1 MAPTERVKFQDV
13 ELDSTEKAQ
22 VSESE
27 STSDNGRTVQSF
39 ISRNSRFI
47 FRFVSLT
54 ISPRLFLF
62 GRNSSPPPPK
72 KSIHDAD
79 LIPEATAGFASLLWF
94 TWITPLLSLGYA
106 RPLESSDLYRLQE
119 ERGSLPIAE
128 AILASFKTRQKKAA
142 EYNERLTKGEISPG
156 LRGLWWSIK
165 GIRKEREKQWRE
177 KDGKRKASLILAM
190 NDSVF
195 WWFWSAGILK
205 VIADTAQITS
215 PLVVKAI
222 INFAT
227 VSYTNHLTGQS
238 TPAIGQG
245 IGLSFGLLALLLIA
259 SWCSNHFYYRS
270 MTSGVLLRGGLITAI
285 YSRSLQLSAR
295 ARVNLSNGELVNH
308 ISTDVSRIDFCMGYF
323 HMSWTTLIQLTIC
336 LVLLLINLGPSA
348 LAGFALLLVATP
360 VQTYAVKRLFS
371 LRMKSMAWTDKRSK
385 TLQEILSGMRVIKF
399 FSWEVPF
406 LKRISDYRRN
416 EMAYIRTLLII
427 KSAMNAVAISLP
439 SLASVIAFVTFSLT
453 GHSLTAA
460 NVFTSLTLFNLARLP
475 LMFLPLSLSSIADA
489 ATACDRLLAVF
500 EAETLDEILAINCDL
515 NAAVRAEGVSFT
527 WDGLPPRPEDL
538 KKKAKGSKMGMN
550 AGKRKPPST
559 PPPALADDG
568 NIFKVTDIDLEI
580 PRGQLVAIVGA
591 VGAGKTSLLQ
601 GLIGEM
607 RRTSGNVEFG
617 GSVGYCAQVAWIQNA
632 TIRENICFGRPFE
645 EERYW
650 KAVRDACL
658 EPDLEMLPNYDLT
671 EGISLSGGQKQR
683 INICRAIYCNTD
695 IQIFDDPLSALDAHV
710 GKAVFQ
716 NVLKKNT
723 DKTRILV
730 THALHFLPEVDFI
743 YTLVDGRIAERGT
756 YAELMAK
763 DGAFSKFVFEFGS
776 KEDSTKKEEKAAD
789 GAKIEDIKIQKG
801 SAGKAMMQE
810 EERNT
815 GSIKWGVYREY
826 VAAAHGPVLVPL
838 FLLSVI
844 LMQGSSVM
852 SSYWLIYWE
861 EEKWHQSTGFYTGIY
876 AALSVSQALTMFMM
890 GGVLA
895 LLTYYASQQ
904 LHGRSIQRVMY
915 APMSFFETTPLGRI
929 MNRFTKDID
938 TVDNLIGD
946 SFRMLASTSS
956 QIIGSIILISI
967 IIPYFLIVAFFIF
980 ICYYYAALFYRASAR
995 ELKRLDALLR
1005 SSLYSHFSE
1014 SLSGLTTIRAYGE
1027 FDRFRAE
1034 NTQLIDV
1041 ENRAYWLTVVN
1052 QRWLGIRLD
1061 FLGAL
1066 LTLAVALLTVG
1077 IRFSISPGQTGVTLS
1092 YIVMMQQSFAFMVRQ
1107 VAEVENNMNSVER
1120 LAHYAKEVEQEAAH
1134 EVEDSPAP
1142 ADWPSRGEIV
1152 MKDAVMRYRPELPP
1166 VLKGL
1171 SMSVSPGEKIGVV
1184 GRTGAG
1190 KSSIM
1195 TAIYRMVELAS
1206 GSISIDGVDI
1216 STVGLAQLRRKLS
1229 IIPQDAF
1236 LFSGTL
1242 RTNLDPFLL
1251 HDDAKLYDAMKR
1263 AYLVE
1268 SDSDLLSNTSLPAE
1282 GQSAPRFSLDSPID
1296 DEGSNLSI
1304 GQRSLVSLARALVN
1318 DTKILILDE
1327 ATASVDYETDSKI
1340 QYTIANEFKERT
1352 ILCIAHRLRTIIG
1365 YDRICV
1371 MDAGTIAEFDTPVNL
1386 FAMPD
1391 GIFRGMCERS
1401 SITLD
1406 DILSASK
1413 HAA

>member
-1 MAPTERVKFQDV
+1 MHSLMAPTEPAFQDV
-13 ELDSTEKAQ
+13 DLDTSEKTQ

-27 STSDNGRTVQSF
+27 SVSDNGRTIQSF
-39 ISRNSRFI
+39 ISRLSL
-47 FRFVSLT
+47 FR
-54 ISPRLFLF
+54 
-62 GRNSSPPPPK
+62 RNSSPPPPK

-106 RPLESSDLYRLQE
+106 RPLESSDLYRLRE
-119 ERGSLPIAE
+119 EHGALPIAE
-128 AILASFKTRQKKAA
+128 AILVSFKTRQKKAA
-142 EYNERLTKGEISPG
+142 EYNERLAKGEISPG
-156 LRGLWWSIK
+156 LKGLWWSIK
-165 GIRKEREKQWRE
+165 GVRTEREKQWRE

-205 VIADTAQITS
+205 VIGDTAQITS

-227 VSYTNHLTGQS
+227 VSYTNHLTGQK
-238 TPAIGQG
+238 TPSIGQG
-245 IGLSFGLLALLLIA
+245 IGLSFCLLALLLIA

-285 YSRSLQLSAR
+285 YSRSLQLTAR
-295 ARVNLSNGELVNH
+295 ARVKLSNGELVNH

-323 HMSWTTLIQLTIC
+323 HMSWTALIQLTIC

-360 VQTYAVKRLFS
+360 IQTYAVKRLFS

-385 TLQEILSGMRVIKF
+385 TLQEVLSGMRVIKF

-406 LKRISDYRRN
+406 LKRISDYRKN

-439 SLASVIAFVTFSLT
+439 SLASVIAFVTYSLT

-460 NVFTSLTLFNLARLP
+460 NIFTSLTLFNLARLP

-515 NAAVRAEGVSFT
+515 NAAVRVEGASFT
-527 WDGLPPRPEDL
+527 WDGRPEDP
-538 KKKAKGSKMGMN
+538 KKKAKSSKMGMN
-550 AGKRKPPST
+550 AGKRKLPST

-601 GLIGEM
+601 GLVGEM

-617 GSVGYCAQVAWIQNA
+617 GSVGYCAQIAWIQNA

-658 EPDLEMLPNYDLT
+658 EPDLDMLPNHDLT
-671 EGISLSGGQKQR
+671 EVGEKGISLSGGQKQR

-716 NVLKKNT
+716 NVLKKNA

-756 YAELMAK
+756 YAELMAN
-763 DGAFSKFVFEFGS
+763 DGAFSKFVSEFGS

-801 SAGKAMMQE
+801 TAGKAMMQE

-815 GSIKWGVYREY
+815 GSIKRQVYREY
-826 VAAAHGPVLVPL
+826 LAAAHGPVLLPL

-861 EEKWHQSTGFYTGIY
+861 EDKWHQSAGFYTGIY
-876 AALSVSQALTMFMM
+876 AALGVSQALTMFMM

-938 TVDNLIGD
+938 TVDNLVGD
-946 SFRMLASTSS
+946 SFRMLASTAS
-956 QIIGSIILISI
+956 QIIGAIILISI
-967 IIPYFLIVAFFIF
+967 IIPYFLIVAFFIL

-1027 FDRFRAE
+1027 FDRFRLE
-1034 NTQLIDV
+1034 NIQLMDV

-1120 LAHYAKEVEQEAAH
+1120 VVHYAKEVEQEAAH

-1152 MKDAVMRYRPELPP
+1152 MKDVVMKYRPELPP

-1171 SMSVSPGEKIGVV
+1171 SMSLSPGEKIGVV

-1242 RTNLDPFLL
+1242 RTNLDPFGL

-1268 SDSDLLSNTSLPAE
+1268 SNSDLPFTTSPPAE

-1340 QYTIANEFKERT
+1340 QHTIANEFKERA

-1386 FAMPD
+1386 FAIPN

-1401 SITLD
+1401 SIALD

>member
-1 MAPTERVKFQDV
+1 M
-13 ELDSTEKAQ
+13 
-22 VSESE
+22 
-27 STSDNGRTVQSF
+27 QSL
-39 ISRNSRFI
+39 IS
-47 FRFVSLT
+47 
-54 ISPRLFLF
+54 RLFLF
-62 GRNSSPPPPK
+62 RRNGSPHPPK

-79 LIPEATAGFASLLWF
+79 LIPEATAGFPSLLWF

-119 ERGSLPIAE
+119 ERGALPIAD
-128 AILASFKTRQKKAA
+128 AILTSFNTRQKKAT
-142 EYNERLTKGEISPG
+142 EYNKRLAKGEIGPG
-156 LRGLWWSIK
+156 LKGLWWSIR
-165 GIRKEREKQWRE
+165 GVRAEREKQWRE

-190 NDSVF
+190 NDSIF
-195 WWFWSAGILK
+195 WWFWSAGVLK
-205 VIADTAQITS
+205 VIGDTAQITS

-222 INFAT
+222 INFTT
-227 VSYTNHLTGQS
+227 VSYTNHLTGQP
-238 TPAIGQG
+238 TPPIGEG
-245 IGLSFGLLALLLIA
+245 IGLAFGLLALQLIA
-259 SWCSNHFYYRS
+259 SWCTNHFFYRS
-270 MTSGVLLRGGLITAI
+270 MSSGVLLRGGLITAI
-285 YSRSLQLSAR
+285 YSRSLRLSAR

-308 ISTDVSRIDFCMGYF
+308 ISTDVSRIDFCLGYF
-323 HMSWTTLIQLTIC
+323 HMSWTALIQLTIC
-336 LVLLLINLGPSA
+336 LVLLLVNLGPSA
-348 LAGFALLLVATP
+348 LAGFALLIVATP
-360 VQTYAVKRLFS
+360 VQTYAAKRLFS
-371 LRMKSMAWTDKRSK
+371 LRMKSMLWTDKRSK
-385 TLQEILSGMRVIKF
+385 ILQEVLSGMRVIKF

-406 LKRISDYRRN
+406 LERISNYRQN
-416 EMAYIRTLLII
+416 EMAYIRTLLIMRA
-427 KSAMNAVAISLP
+427 AMNAVALSLP
-439 SLASVIAFVTFSLT
+439 SLASVIAFVTYSLS

-460 NVFTSLTLFNLARLP
+460 NIFASLTLFNLTRMP

-489 ATACDRLLAVF
+489 ATACDRLLTVF
-500 EAETLDEILAINCDL
+500 EAETLDEMLVTNDDMNVAIRVED
-515 NAAVRAEGVSFT
+515 ASFT
-527 WDGLPPRPEDL
+527 WDSPPPRPEDL
-538 KKKAKGSKMGMN
+538 KKKGKGSKMG
-550 AGKRKPPST
+550 KQRPSST
-559 PPPALADDG
+559 PLTAPADDR
-568 NIFKVTDIDLEI
+568 NVFKITGIDLEI

-591 VGAGKTSLLQ
+591 VGTGKTSLLQ

-607 RRTSGNVEFG
+607 RRTSGKVDFG
-617 GSVGYCAQVAWIQNA
+617 GSVGYCAQVAWIQNT

-671 EGISLSGGQKQR
+671 EVGEKGISLSGGQKQR
-683 INICRAIYCNTD
+683 INICRAIYSNTD

-716 NVLKKNT
+716 NVLKKNAN
-723 DKTRILV
+723 KTRILV
-730 THALHFLPEVDFI
+730 THALHFLPEVDYI

-756 YAELMAK
+756 YAELMAN
-763 DGAFSKFVFEFGS
+763 DGTFSKFVSEFGS
-776 KEDSTKKEEKAAD
+776 TDDSSKKEEKEAK
-789 GAKIEDIKIQKG
+789 GAEIEDKKIQKG
-801 SAGKAMMQE
+801 STGKAMMQE

-815 GSIKWGVYREY
+815 GAIKWEVYREFLS
-826 VAAAHGPVLVPL
+826 AAHGPVLLPL
-838 FLLSVI
+838 LLLSVI
-844 LMQGSSVM
+844 LMQCSSVM
-852 SSYWLIYWE
+852 SAYWIVYWE
-861 EEKWHQSTGFYTGIY
+861 EDKWHQPAGFYTGIY
-876 AALSVSQALTMFMM
+876 AALGVSQAFTMFMM
-890 GGVLA
+890 GGVFA

-904 LHGRSIQRVMY
+904 LHRRSIQRVMY

-929 MNRFTKDID
+929 MNRFAKDID

-946 SFRMLASTSS
+946 SLRMLTSTASL
-956 QIIGSIILISI
+956 IIGAIILISV
-967 IIPYFLIVAFFIF
+967 IIPYFLIVAFFVL
-980 ICYYYAALFYRASAR
+980 ICYYYAALYYRASAR

-1027 FDRFRAE
+1027 LDRFCLE
-1034 NTQLIDV
+1034 NIQLTDV

-1052 QRWLGIRLD
+1052 QRWLAIRLD
-1061 FLGAL
+1061 FLGSL
-1066 LTLAVALLTVG
+1066 LTLAVSLLTVG
-1077 IRFSISPGQTGVTLS
+1077 IRFSIFPGQTGVTLS
-1092 YIVMMQQSFAFMVRQ
+1092 YILLVQQSFTWMVRQ

-1120 LAHYAKEVEQEAAH
+1120 VVHYAKEVEQEAAH
-1134 EVEDSPAP
+1134 EVKDSPAP

-1152 MKDAVMRYRPELPP
+1152 MKDVVMRYRPELPP

-1171 SMSVSPGEKIGVV
+1171 SMSLSPGEKIGVI

-1195 TAIYRMVELAS
+1195 TVIYRMVELAS

-1216 STVGLAQLRRKLS
+1216 STVGLAQLRKGLS

-1242 RTNLDPFLL
+1242 RTNLDPFGL

-1263 AYLVE
+1263 AYLVD
-1268 SDSDLLSNTSLPAE
+1268 SNSDLPSTSAPPPAE

-1318 DTKILILDE
+1318 NTKILILDE

-1340 QYTIANEFKERT
+1340 QHTIANEFKERT

-1371 MDAGTIAEFDTPVNL
+1371 MDAGMIAEFDTPVNL

-1391 GIFRGMCERS
+1391 SIFHGMCERS
-1401 SITLD
+1401 SIILD

-1413 HAA
+1413 HTA

>member
-1 MAPTERVKFQDV
+1 MAPTEQVKFQDV
-13 ELDSTEKAQ
+13 ELDTTEKAQ

-27 STSDNGRTVQSF
+27 SVSDNGRTMQSF
-39 ISRNSRFI
+39 VSR
-47 FRFVSLT
+47 
-54 ISPRLFLF
+54 
-62 GRNSSPPPPK
+62 PPPPK

-79 LIPEATAGFASLLWF
+79 LIPEATAGFTSLLWF

-119 ERGSLPIAE
+119 ERGALPIAE

-165 GIRKEREKQWRE
+165 GVRTKREKQWRE
-177 KDGKRKASLILAM
+177 KGGKRKASLILAM
-190 NDSVF
+190 NDSIF

-205 VIADTAQITS
+205 VIGDTAQITS

-245 IGLSFGLLALLLIA
+245 IGLSFCLLALVLIA
-259 SWCSNHFYYRS
+259 SWSSNHFYYRS
-270 MTSGVLLRGGLITAI
+270 TTSGVLLRGGLITAI

-308 ISTDVSRIDFCMGYF
+308 ISTDVSRIDFCMSYF
-323 HMSWTTLIQLTIC
+323 HMSWTAMIQLTIC
-336 LVLLLINLGPSA
+336 LILLLINLGPSA
-348 LAGFALLLVATP
+348 LAGFALLLVTSP
-360 VQTYAVKRLFS
+360 FQTYAVKRLFS

-385 TLQEILSGMRVIKF
+385 ALHEVLSGMRVIKF

-427 KSAMNAVAISLP
+427 KSAMNALAISLP
-439 SLASVIAFVTFSLT
+439 SLACVVAFVTYSLT

-460 NVFTSLTLFNLARLP
+460 NIFTSLTLFNLARLP

-515 NAAVRAEGVSFT
+515 DAAVRAEGVSFT
-527 WDGLPPRPEDL
+527 WDGLPPRPEDP

-550 AGKRKPPST
+550 AGKRKLPST
-559 PPPALADDG
+559 PPPALADGG

-645 EERYW
+645 EEHYW

-671 EGISLSGGQKQR
+671 EVGEKGISLSGGQKQR

-716 NVLKKNT
+716 NVLKKNA

-756 YAELMAK
+756 YAELMAN

-776 KEDSTKKEEKAAD
+776 KEDSTKKEEKAVD
-789 GAKIEDIKIQKG
+789 GGKIEDIKIQKG

-826 VAAAHGPVLVPL
+826 VAAAHGPVLLPL
-838 FLLSVI
+838 LLLSVI
-844 LMQGSSVM
+844 LMQCSSIM

-861 EEKWHQSTGFYTGIY
+861 EECTGIY
-876 AALSVSQALTMFMM
+876 AALGVSQALTMFMM

-895 LLTYYASQQ
+895 ILTYYASQQ

-946 SFRMLASTSS
+946 SFRIFASTGS
-956 QIIGSIILISI
+956 QNIGAIILVSI
-967 IIPYFLIVAFFIF
+967 IIPYFLIVVFFVL

-1027 FDRFRAE
+1027 FDRFRVE
-1034 NTQLIDV
+1034 NIQLIDV

-1052 QRWLGIRLD
+1052 QRWLAMRLD

-1092 YIVMMQQSFAFMVRQ
+1092 YMVMMQQSFAFMVRQ
-1107 VAEVENNMNSVER
+1107 AAEVENNMNSVER
-1120 LAHYAKEVEQEAAH
+1120 LVHYAKEVEQEAAH

-1152 MKDAVMRYRPELPP
+1152 MMDAVMRYRPELPP
-1166 VLKGL
+1166 VLRGL
-1171 SMSVSPGEKIGVV
+1171 SMSLSPGEKIGVV

-1229 IIPQDAF
+1229 IIPQDAVI
-1236 LFSGTL
+1236 SGTL
-1242 RTNLDPFLL
+1242 RTNLDPFGL
-1251 HDDAKLYDAMKR
+1251 HDDAKLYDALKR

-1268 SDSDLLSNTSLPAE
+1268 SDSDLPSMTSPPAE
-1282 GQSAPRFSLDSPID
+1282 GQSAPRFSLDSPVD

-1340 QYTIANEFKERT
+1340 QHTIANEFKERT

-1371 MDAGTIAEFDTPVNL
+1371 MDAGMIAEFDTPVNL

-1391 GIFRGMCERS
+1391 GVFRGMCKRS

>member
-1 MAPTERVKFQDV
+1 MAPSERVKFQDV
-13 ELDSTEKAQ
+13 ELDTPEKAQ

-27 STSDNGRTVQSF
+27 SMSDNGRTTQSF
-39 ISRNSRFI
+39 IS
-47 FRFVSLT
+47 
-54 ISPRLFLF
+54 RLFLF
-62 GRNSSPPPPK
+62 GRNGSPPPPK
-72 KSIHDAD
+72 KSFHDAD
-79 LIPEATAGFASLLWF
+79 LIPEATAGFVSLLWF

-119 ERGSLPIAE
+119 ERGALPVAD
-128 AILASFKTRQKKAA
+128 AILISFKTRQKKAA
-142 EYNERLTKGEISPG
+142 EYNERLTKGEIGPG
-156 LRGLWWSIK
+156 LKGLWWSIR
-165 GIRKEREKQWRE
+165 GVRAEREKQWRE
-177 KDGKRKASLILAM
+177 KDGKRKASLIFAM
-190 NDSVF
+190 NDSIF
-195 WWFWSAGILK
+195 WWFWSAGVLK
-205 VIADTAQITS
+205 VIGDTAQITS

-222 INFAT
+222 INFVTA
-227 VSYTNHLTGQS
+227 SYTNHLTGKS
-238 TPAIGQG
+238 TPPIGEG
-245 IGLSFGLLALLLIA
+245 IGLAFGLLALQLIS
-259 SWCSNHFYYRS
+259 SWCNNHFFYRS

-285 YSRSLQLSAR
+285 YSRSLRLTAG

-308 ISTDVSRIDFCMGYF
+308 ISTDVSRIDFCLGYF
-323 HMSWTTLIQLTIC
+323 HMSWTALIQLTIC

-348 LAGFALLLVATP
+348 LAGFALLIVATP
-360 VQTYAVKRLFS
+360 VQTYAIKRLFS

-385 TLQEILSGMRVIKF
+385 ILQEVLSGMRVIKF

-406 LKRISDYRRN
+406 LKRISEYRQN
-416 EMAYIRTLLII
+416 ETAYIRTLLIMRA
-427 KSAMNAVAISLP
+427 AMNAIAISLP
-439 SLASVIAFVTFSLT
+439 SLASVLAFVTYSLT

-460 NVFTSLTLFNLARLP
+460 NIFTSLTLFNLARMP

-489 ATACDRLLAVF
+489 STACGRLLAVF
-500 EAETLDEILAINCDL
+500 EAETLDETLAINCDL
-515 NAAVRAEGVSFT
+515 NAAVRAEGASFT
-527 WDGLPPRPEDL
+527 WDSPPPRPEDP
-538 KKKAKGSKMGMN
+538 KKKGKGSKMGMN
-550 AGKRKPPST
+550 TGKRKLPST
-559 PPPALADDG
+559 PLPAPADG
-568 NIFKVTDIDLEI
+568 NIFKVTGIDLEI

-591 VGAGKTSLLQ
+591 VGTGKTSFLQ

-607 RRTSGNVEFG
+607 RRTSGKVEFG
-617 GSVGYCAQVAWIQNA
+617 GSVGYCAQIAWIQNT

-671 EGISLSGGQKQR
+671 EVGEKGISLSGGQKQR
-683 INICRAIYCNTD
+683 INICRAIYCDTD

-716 NVLKKNT
+716 NVLKKNA

-730 THALHFLPEVDFI
+730 THALHFLPEVDYI

-756 YAELMAK
+756 YTGLMAN
-763 DGAFSKFVFEFGS
+763 DGAFSKFVSEFGS
-776 KEDSTKKEEKAAD
+776 KEDSTKKEEKAAE
-789 GAKIEDIKIQKG
+789 GAEIEDKKIQRG

-815 GSIKWGVYREY
+815 GAIKREVYREY
-826 VAAAHGPVLVPL
+826 LAAAHGPVLLPL
-838 FLLSVI
+838 LLLSVI
-844 LMQGSSVM
+844 LMQCSSVM
-852 SSYWLIYWE
+852 SSYWLVYWQE
-861 EEKWHQSTGFYTGIY
+861 DKWHQPAGFYTGIY
-876 AALSVSQALTMFMM
+876 AALGVSQALTMFMM
-890 GGVLA
+890 GGVFA
-895 LLTYYASQQ
+895 LLTYYASIQ
-904 LHGRSIQRVMY
+904 LHRRSIQRVMY

-929 MNRFTKDID
+929 MNRFAKDID

-946 SFRMLASTSS
+946 SLRMLTATAS
-956 QIIGSIILISI
+956 QIIGAIILISI
-967 IIPYFLIVAFFIF
+967 ILPYFLIAAFFIS

-1027 FDRFRAE
+1027 LDRFRSE
-1034 NTQLIDV
+1034 NIQLMDI

-1061 FLGAL
+1061 FLGSL

-1092 YIVMMQQSFAFMVRQ
+1092 YIVMVQQSFGWMVRQ
-1107 VAEVENNMNSVER
+1107 VAEVENDMNSVER
-1120 LAHYAKEVEQEAAH
+1120 VVHYAKEVEQEAAH
-1134 EVEDSPAP
+1134 EVEGSPAP

-1152 MKDAVMRYRPELPP
+1152 MKEVVMRYRPELPP

-1171 SMSVSPGEKIGVV
+1171 SMSLSPGEKIGVV

-1216 STVGLAQLRRKLS
+1216 STVGLAQLRKGLS

-1242 RTNLDPFLL
+1242 RTNLDPFGL

-1268 SDSDLLSNTSLPAE
+1268 SNSDLPSTSASPPAE
-1282 GQSAPRFSLDSPID
+1282 GQSAPRFSLDSSID
-1296 DEGSNLSI
+1296 SEGNNLSI

-1340 QYTIANEFKERT
+1340 QHTIANEFKERT

-1371 MDAGTIAEFDTPVNL
+1371 MDAGTIAEFDTPTNL

-1391 GIFRGMCERS
+1391 SIFRGMCERS
-1401 SITLD
+1401 SIILD